1 MSNAVVARTRAPVA
15 FALTMFLS
23 AALIFAVQPMFARMA
38 LPLLGGAP
46 AVWNVA
52 LAFFQAALLAGYAYA
67 HLLQRLRRL
76 DVQLCVHVVAIV
88 LAALTLPL
96 AVTEALGPPPETGQA
111 AWLLGV
117 LAMSVGAPFA
127 VLSATA
133 PLLQAWFARTGRDDA
148 HDPYYLYAASNAG
161 SLLALLA
168 YPLVIEPMLGARAQ
182 SEVRTIGYALAAAAL
197 IGCGL
202 LARTAASPT
211 PTQWSGAD
219 ASPDSAL
226 GAGLGT
232 GLAPHGKP
240 PAATGS
246 QPAVGQPA
254 QTVSWRRRAIWVGLA
269 AVPAS
274 LLVGV
279 TQHITTD
286 VAATP
291 FLWTAPL
298 ALYLL
303 TFILAFARL
312 GETTRSVAASL
323 QIIAILALA
332 VVFSSLRDNWGLAL
346 ALNLAAL
353 FGAALTCHA
362 AVAQRRPDAAHLTE
376 FYFWISLGGVIGGGF
391 NALVAPLLFN
401 GVYEYPLALA
411 LSLLA
416 TARRPR
422 QDTQPDADVAD
433 PHSPAQRVRDI
444 APLIALALP
453 VTVFWA
459 AQHQGQALP
468 DTAKLVLLGGAAL
481 VALSLKGRPIALA
494 FGAGMIF
501 LAAYMAK
508 PVRVEHQER
517 GFFGVVR
524 VTQQDGYPQRLFLHG
539 TTLHGAQTIAGPDRL
554 RPLTY
559 YAPETPIG
567 QAFSRFAAAG
577 GARAVAAVGLGV
589 GSVACYGRPGQTWRF
604 YEIDPLVVKIAK
616 DPGYFTFLRDCAPQ
630 AQIILGDARL
640 SLARE
645 PDRAFDF
652 MLLDAFSSDVVPTH
666 LMTREAV
673 RLFMS
678 KLSDTGVLVFHISNK
693 HLDLASALQRVGA
706 AEGLAMRRQA
716 WSPDD
721 ATTVRATSSD
731 VMVLARSQAALAPL
745 DADPR
750 WRRVDAPPGRAWTDD
765 YTNVIG
771 ALLEKRSFAP
781 PAHHPS

>member
-1 MSNAVVARTRAPVA
+1 MSRALVARKSAPWA
-15 FALTMFLS
+15 FALTMFVS

-46 AVWNVA
+46 AVWNLA
-52 LAFFQAALLAGYAYA
+52 LAFFQAALLAGYGYA
-67 HLLQRLRRL
+67 HLLQRLRRI
-76 DVQLCVHVVAIV
+76 DVQLGVHIAFIA
-88 LAALTLPL
+88 LAAFALPL
-96 AVTEALGPPPETGQA
+96 AVTQALGPPPETGQT

-117 LAMSVGAPFA
+117 LAISVGAPFA

-148 HDPYYLYAASNAG
+148 RDPYHLYAASNAG

-182 SEVRTIGYALAAAAL
+182 SEFWSFGYALAGAAI

-202 LARTAASPT
+202 IARTSAPLTPSPG
-211 PTQWSGAD
+211 PD
-219 ASPDSAL
+219 A
-226 GAGLGT
+226 GAGAEKREKAGS
-232 GLAPHGKP
+232 GPVAG
-240 PAATGS
+240 PALR
-246 QPAVGQPA
+246 P
-254 QTVSWRRRAIWVGLA
+254 VSWGRRAMWVGLA
-269 AVPAS
+269 AAPAS

-298 ALYLL
+298 TLYLL
-303 TFILAFARL
+303 TFILAFAGL
-312 GETTRSVAASL
+312 GPTIRSVAASL
-323 QIIAILALA
+323 QIIAILTLA
-332 VVFSSLRDNWGLAL
+332 VVFSALRDTWVLAL
-346 ALNLAAL
+346 GLNLTAL
-353 FGAALTCHA
+353 FCAALTCHT
-362 AVAQRRPDAAHLTE
+362 AVAEQRPHAAHLTE
-376 FYFWISLGGVIGGGF
+376 FYFWVSLGGVIGGAF
-391 NALVAPLLFN
+391 NALAAPVLFD
-401 GVYEYPLALA
+401 GIYEYPLALV

-416 TARRPR
+416 TTRLARHDDR
-422 QDTQPDADVAD
+422 TDAENAD
-433 PHSPAQRVRDI
+433 GRTVDGRRMAQHVRDLT
-444 APLIALALP
+444 PLIALALP
-453 VTVFWA
+453 IAGFWV
-459 AQHQGQALP
+459 AQSVDFHLSNM
-468 DTAKLVLLGGAAL
+468 TKLAVLGGAAL

-494 FGAGMIF
+494 GGTALVF
-501 LAAYMAK
+501 LAAHMAT
-508 PVRVEHQER
+508 PIRVEHQER

-524 VTQQDGYPQRLFLHG
+524 VTQPDGYLQRLLFHG
-539 TTLHGAQTIAGPDRL
+539 TTLHGAQTISGPDRL

-567 QAFSRFAAAG
+567 QAFVRFSAAG

-589 GSVACYGRPGQTWRF
+589 GSVACYGAPGQTWRF

-616 DPGYFTFLRDCAPQ
+616 DPRFFTFLRDCAPKVP
-630 AQIILGDARL
+630 IILGDARL

-666 LMTREAV
+666 LMTRDAV

-678 KLSDTGVLVFHISNK
+678 KLSDNGVLVFHISNK
-693 HLDLASALQRVGA
+693 HLDLGSVLQRVGA

-716 WSPDD
+716 WSPEGDK
-721 ATTVRATSSD
+721 TVRATSSD
-731 VMVLARSQAALAPL
+731 VMVLARSDAALAPL

-750 WRRVDAPPGRAWTDD
+750 WRKADALPGRAWTDD
-765 YTNVIG
+765 YTNVMG
-771 ALLEKRSFAP
+771 ALLEKRSRVSR
-781 PAHHPS
+781 AHDPS